1 MSPKTTDVLS
11 FVINLGR
18 APELSGKLM
27 VSNTAMVFKAI
38 KFERKNT
45 FLCDVALNFC
55 YKAAFVGACVTA

>member
-18 APELSGKLM
+18 APELSGQLII
-27 VSNTAMVFKAI
+27 SNTTTVLDAI
-38 KFERKNT
+38 EFERKNT

-55 YKAAFVGACVTA
+55 YKAAFIGVFRTA